1 MKGILAIMMLLV
13 LSCSASAEGENMEKL
28 IEVKGNAGSIIY
40 RLNNSTA
47 ADDLWNQLPITVS
60 VSDFSTNEKIFYPE
74 SELRTGNTPLAEG
87 GSGTLA
93 YYRPWGNVVM
103 VYDRFSSNSSLYELG
118 EAISGEENIGKL
130 TGNISVQKVL

>member
-74 SELRTGNTPLAEG
+74 RELRTGNTPLAEG

-103 VYDRFSSNSSLYELG
+103 FYDRFSSNSSLYELG

-130 TGNISVQKVL
+130 TGNISVQKAL

>member
-1 MKGILAIMMLLV
+1 M
-13 LSCSASAEGENMEKL
+13 
-28 IEVKGNAGSIIY
+28 
-40 RLNNSTA
+40 RRSTA
-47 ADDLWNQLPITVS
+47 VVYYSLS
-60 VSDFSTNEKIFYPE
+60 
-74 SELRTGNTPLAEG
+74 GNTPLAEG

-118 EAISGEENIGKL
+118 EAISGEKNIGKL